1 MPEVPAVED
10 VLRQHVSWKT
20 PEAEVEG
27 VLRLV
32 QRQIR
37 LKPELELGK
46 LYIAVPNKL
55 RLAAMKAAC
64 EAARMTVFT
73 PKEAARLIAAGDDA
87 YVTVDFGGAIV
98 LGSYGSIAAMEPEH
112 LFAVSL
118 VEGFYPVGSEA
129 EEALAAEAKVLADA
143 AATIPGT
150 LIFSSFKRVS
160 PEQAETWRLPALR
173 RRREHGKDVVA
184 IAHSRFID
192 AMYDDA
198 PTLVSGEQFLMT
210 LFG

>member
-1 MPEVPAVED
+1 MEDD

-37 LKPELELGK
+37 LQPELELGK
-46 LYIAVPNKL
+46 LYIAVPNKV
-55 RLAAMKAAC
+55 RLTAMKAAC

-73 PKEAARLIAAGDDA
+73 PKEATRLLATGDA
-87 YVTVDFGGAIV
+87 SYVTVDFGGAVV
-98 LGSYGSIAAMEPEH
+98 LGSYGSIAAMAPEH
-112 LFAVSL
+112 LFALSL
-118 VEGFYPVGSEA
+118 VEGFYPVGTEA
-129 EEALAAEAKVLADA
+129 EEALAAEAKVLRDA
-143 AATIPGT
+143 VAEVPGT
-150 LIFSSFKRVS
+150 LIFSSFKRVT

-173 RRREHGKDVVA
+173 RRREHGKEVV
-184 IAHSRFID
+184 IVTHSRFID
-192 AMYDDA
+192 TMFDDA
-198 PTLVSGEQFLMT
+198 PTLVSGEQFMMR